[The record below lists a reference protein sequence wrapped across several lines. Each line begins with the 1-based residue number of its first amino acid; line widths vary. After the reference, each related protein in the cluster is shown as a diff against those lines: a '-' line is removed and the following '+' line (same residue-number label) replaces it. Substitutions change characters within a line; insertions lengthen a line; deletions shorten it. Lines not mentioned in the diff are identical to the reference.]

1 MPVIKTVKQ
10 ITIGSDTRDIAAKYD
25 EDNREIKTTYLKIKD
40 ALTEDLADARYQ
52 TILSSGINI
61 KTINGESILG
71 SGNYN
76 LTSEIGKEI
85 EFVEDEA
92 ELFVTLSSVRHV
104 KIIIYSSDVSDNQ
117 TAVEVKFN
125 EEVVSGITYD
135 YLLKGSSFEVFDS
148 LLICTNNLGNTEVIR
163 SAKPISSLSIKDTN
177 GASLSALIFTETFGS
192 RPTTQQ
198 RGE

>member
-25 EDNREIKTTYLKIKD
+25 EDNKEIKTTYLKIDD
-40 ALTEDLADARYQ
+40 ALTEDSADARYQ
-52 TILSSGINI
+52 KILNSGINI

-76 LTSEIGKEI
+76 VTSEIGKEI
-85 EFVEDEA
+85 TFVEDET
-92 ELFVTLSSVRHV
+92 ELFVTLSSIRHV

-135 YLLKGSSFEVFDS
+135 YLLKGSSFEVFDN

-163 SAKPISSLSIKDTN
+163 SSKPISSLSIKDTN
-177 GASLSALIFTETFGS
+177 GAYLSALIFTEAFGS
-192 RPTTQQ
+192 RPTTQ
-198 RGE
+198 